1 MIGNVPDILARI
13 VDYKKAEL
21 AASVMRR
28 GELETLAA
36 ENRAFRRDFR
46 AALAGPGPAI
56 IAEIKKASPSKGV
69 LVASDFDPGLIAL
82 DYQFGGAAAL
92 SVVTD
97 EKFFQ
102 GSFDDLD
109 IARGAVR
116 LPVLRKDFIFD
127 EYHVAESAAR
137 CADAILLLAAILPAA
152 RLRHLRE
159 YAARFGLAALVE
171 VHDEIE
177 LAAAL
182 DSGAQLIGVNN
193 RNLHTFEV
201 DLETSLR
208 LAPKIPAG
216 ITKISESGIR
226 SAEDVRRLLEAGF
239 QAFLVGEH
247 LMRSKDRQQALRTL
261 LSGAGPRPK
270 PAPSRQ

>member
-21 AASVMRR
+21 AASVMTR
-28 GELETLAA
+28 GDLESLAV

-46 AALAGPGPAI
+46 AAVAGRTPAI

-69 LVASDFDPGLIAL
+69 LATTSFDPGIIAR
-82 DYQFGGAAAL
+82 DYEFGGAAAL

-109 IARGAVR
+109 IARGAVH

-127 EYHVAESAAR
+127 EHHVAESAAR

-152 RLRHLRE
+152 RLRQLRE

-171 VHDEIE
+171 VHDETE

-193 RNLHTFEV
+193 RNLRTFEV
-201 DLETSLR
+201 NLETSLR
-208 LAPKIPAG
+208 LAAQIPAG
-216 ITKISESGIR
+216 IVKVSESGIR
-226 SAEDVRRLLEAGF
+226 SSEDIRRLQEAGF
-239 QAFLVGEH
+239 QAFLIGEH
-247 LMRSKDRQQALRTL
+247 LMRSKDRQQALRML
-261 LSGAGPRPK
+261 FPAANVRPK